1 MTADE
6 MKKMPLEK
14 LELFLG
20 STDIVSGFMTPD
32 IKSKEK
38 YRTRLIKDIKD
49 FKCEGIDNI
58 KVKKNNGGNCR
69 RIIKRSFINF
79 ILRRKEYISKISI
92 ANIKKPSFME
102 QLRVAIHEVQHGD
115 TNRYIKQDNNGTTY
129 VGLKKTKFI
138 NNKWEIIG
146 TPLDEA
152 MNEMYTLLSFENRF
166 PKMIENNTSIEN
178 LLYGYNRPRFIVG
191 SASNRGTSSIRTWS
205 FLKLLLVA
213 CDNAPKMNYK
223 DLSDYES
230 FIDKTV
236 TLNGI
241 SLAKNDLLRAGKYG
255 EQAIKFNEQFDSFCG
270 EKAWDTFLTVTDSMF
285 KCIKEEHRAKALD
298 LTYVINTIDK
308 YKNAKIEYMFNRGL
322 WGITDVAEYE
332 ARYDTLRSQIVRDW
346 NITTT
351 EHKKSK

>member
-6 MKKMPLEK
+6 IKKMPLEK

-20 STDIVSGFMTPD
+20 ATDIVSGFMTPD
-32 IKSKEK
+32 IETKEK
-38 YRTRLIKDIKD
+38 YRTLLIKDIKG
-49 FKCEGIDNI
+49 FKCQGIDNI
-58 KVKKNNGGNCR
+58 NVKKNNGGNCR
-69 RIIKRSFINF
+69 RYIKKSFINT
-79 ILRRKEYISKISI
+79 ILRRKEYVSKIRI

-115 TNRYIKQDNNGTTY
+115 TNRYFSQDSNGITY
-129 VGLKKTKFI
+129 IGLKKIRQI
-138 NNKWEIIG
+138 NNKWNITG
-146 TPLDEA
+146 TQLNEA
-152 MNEMYTLLSFENRF
+152 MNEMYTLLAVENRLPEVF
-166 PKMIENNTSIEN
+166 ENNTSIEN
-178 LLYGYNRPRFIVG
+178 LLYGYSRPRFIAG
-191 SASNRGTSSIRTWS
+191 SASNEGTSSIRTWP

-213 CDNAPKMNYK
+213 CDNAPKLNYK

-230 FIDKTV
+230 FINKTV

-241 SLAKNDLLRAGKYG
+241 SSYKNDLLKAGKYG
-255 EQAIKFNEQFDSFCG
+255 EQAIKFNEIFDSFCG
-270 EKAWDTFLTVTDSMF
+270 ENAWDTFLTVTDNMF
-285 KCIKEEHRAKALD
+285 RDIIKDHRAKDLD

-308 YKNAKIEYMFNRGL
+308 YKNVKIKYMFDRGL